1 MIKKAMVMKVKV
13 IAMLMVAT
21 IGLLTSC
28 SKDEESNNPVNF
40 PDDNGVVE
48 PDENGVIEKDPTP
61 VSSALFN
68 QYTIGYGWHEAETHE
83 INDDGTYQKRDYWED
98 MVGGAPE
105 SYEFGEG
112 TVTCYISIDHL
123 FADCYYKRTLRYDET
138 TGEVFFNEYKAFTV
152 LSANEQEIRIV
163 KSGGVRD
170 DQKGGMVEVFLY
182 VILRRMTAEQLQETR
197 EIYTTNLDEIRS

>member
-1 MIKKAMVMKVKV
+1 
-13 IAMLMVAT
+13 
-21 IGLLTSC
+21 
-28 SKDEESNNPVNF
+28 
-40 PDDNGVVE
+40 
-48 PDENGVIEKDPTP
+48 
-61 VSSALFN
+61 
-68 QYTIGYGWHEAETHE
+68 
-83 INDDGTYQKRDYWED
+83 

-105 SYEFGEG
+105 RYEFGEG

-123 FADCYYKRTLRYDET
+123 GAYCYYKRTLRYDET

-182 VILRRMTAEQLQETR
+182 VILRRMTDEQLQETR